1 VLSHRIALRRL
12 YVTIIERNPA
22 LPTPEYAPIDA
33 PAIEPPAP
41 LPPAS
46 LAVAPAWHTVV
57 LVVFILLISVRG
69 ASQLSSPHGPLNR
82 LVTYGST
89 AVMELLL
96 LGWVL
101 FGLWLKR
108 TPLRSLLGSF
118 SFDMRSIAVDLG
130 FAMLFWISALSVL
143 GTIGIAWSG
152 VEAAIAHRSLP
163 THSAPSL
170 TPDPSQ
176 LQQVRALAQLAP
188 SNRQEI
194 AAWVL
199 LCLLVGF
206 VEETVFRGYLQRQ
219 FTWWAR
225 GGVGAGVLFSA
236 LAFGGAHAYQGA
248 RNMVL
253 LAVFGALFSLLALFR
268 RSLRAGML
276 AHSWHDLIAGLALAL
291 LKSYHLI

>member
-1 VLSHRIALRRL
+1 M
-12 YVTIIERNPA
+12 
-22 LPTPEYAPIDA
+22 PTSEYGPNDELLLET
-33 PAIEPPAP
+33 PTP
-41 LPPAS
+41 LPPVS

-57 LVVFILLISVRG
+57 LVLFILLISARG
-69 ASQLSSPHGPLNR
+69 ASQLSTLHGPLNR

-89 AVMELLL
+89 ALMELVL
-96 LGWVL
+96 LGWVF

-108 TPLRSLLGSF
+108 TPLRTLLGSF
-118 SFDMRSIAVDLG
+118 SFDLRSIAVDLG

-152 VEAAIAHRSLP
+152 VEVAITHRSLP
-163 THSAPSL
+163 THSAQSL

-176 LQQVRALAQLAP
+176 LQQVHELAQLAP
-188 SNRQEI
+188 ANRQEV

-206 VEETVFRGYLQRQ
+206 IEETVFRGYLQRQ
-219 FTWWAR
+219 FTGWAR
-225 GGVGAGVLFSA
+225 GGVWAGVLFSA
-236 LAFGGAHAYQGA
+236 LVFGGAHAYQGV
-248 RNMVL
+248 RSMMM
-253 LAVFGALFSLLALFR
+253 LAVFGVLFSFLALFR
-268 RSLRAGML
+268 GSLRAGMF